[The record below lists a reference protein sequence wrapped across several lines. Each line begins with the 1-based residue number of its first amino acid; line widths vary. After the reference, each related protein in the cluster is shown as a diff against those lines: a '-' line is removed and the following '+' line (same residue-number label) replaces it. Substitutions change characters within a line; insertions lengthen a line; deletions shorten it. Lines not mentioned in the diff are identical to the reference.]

1 MGRLQLLTLKHGPGQ
16 SLCTNLRSAP
26 HLKQLTV
33 LTAQS
38 PVEVSYMAHEL
49 AAWAPAEVV
58 QFKERLQGFQLIAP
72 AVAMRAPMANLQVML
87 WLPPQPAIADVY
99 VTGRGKKVAAEATRG
114 AAKHILPNLERV
126 HMSLGSDSEDEEELW

>member
-1 MGRLQLLTLKHGPGQ
+1 
-16 SLCTNLRSAP
+16 
-26 HLKQLTV
+26 
-33 LTAQS
+33 
-38 PVEVSYMAHEL
+38 MAHEL